1 MFVQAQLRID
11 TFVFHSDIFSPQ
23 GIIQEQVR
31 IFDRKVRI
39 FDRKVRIAKYE
50 NQHGQL
56 VLPPPISA
64 GSPSDIGD
72 LELLLRGVTASSHKI
87 IVQAAEAG
95 WNGLEGRVELFQKDN
110 AWDNFTPY
118 HRIYAG
124 IVNGFNIFNDNT
136 LQVTLLPKFR
146 AINRVNVRRWSDAD
160 HRQSYPDDN
169 WFGQLA
175 ELERIGQEILF

>member
-64 GSPSDIGD
+64 GSPSGNI
-72 LELLLRGVTASSHKI
+72 RGI
-87 IVQAAEAG
+87 REQIPRMFP
-95 WNGLEGRVELFQKDN
+95 L
-110 AWDNFTPY
+110 
-118 HRIYAG
+118 G
-124 IVNGFNIFNDNT
+124 I
-136 LQVTLLPKFR
+136 
-146 AINRVNVRRWSDAD
+146 
-160 HRQSYPDDN
+160 
-169 WFGQLA
+169 
-175 ELERIGQEILF
+175 